1 MKTVACDLFAGHCYF
16 DLIPASKLLTYES
29 SLMKHK
35 IEALFPEQHQLP
47 EQYRDWQPVR
57 QNYYLIEG
65 ELRSWGG
72 ALQQVLS
79 PVRIR
84 TAGEVRQKL
93 LGEAPLL
100 TEAAALETL
109 GVAVR
114 AYSNGRGVWPTMSV
128 GERIK
133 SVQRFTAAML
143 QKRQEIVTL
152 LQWEIGKSLQ
162 EAEREFDR
170 TVTYIRDTLEALKEL
185 DRAASRFVIQQGIIG
200 QIRRAPLG
208 VVLCMGPYNFPL
220 YETFTTLIPALV
232 MGNTILLKPPRFGVL
247 IFQPLLEAFR
257 DSFPAGVVNTVYGD
271 GEVVVP
277 PLMASGQV
285 DVLGFIGTHRV
296 ADALRAVH
304 PRPHRLRCVLGL
316 DAKNPAVILPDADL
330 DLAVAECI
338 QGSLTYNGQ
347 RCTALKIM
355 FVHRSIVD
363 DFLQRM
369 SRGITALKCGMPWE
383 PQVTITPLPE
393 PEKPAYLEGLV
404 SDARSS
410 GARIVNPGG
419 GTSSGSFYYPAL
431 LYPVT
436 PAMRIYNEEQFGPVI
451 PVVPFDDIC
460 EPIEY
465 VVASNYGQ
473 QASIFG
479 QNGDQLAQLIDALVN
494 QVCRININSQCQ
506 RSPDSFPFNGRKNSA
521 DGTQSVTDA
530 LRVFSI
536 RIVVA
541 ARETEANREIITG
554 IVRERKSHFLSTDY
568 ML

>member
-1 MKTVACDLFAGHCYF
+1 MTD
-16 DLIPASKLLTYES
+16 
-29 SLMKHK
+29 K
-35 IEALFPEQHQLP
+35 IDALFPEEHQIP
-47 EQYRDWQPVR
+47 EQYRIPKPIR
-57 QNYYLIEG
+57 QERYLIDG
-65 ELRSWGG
+65 ELRRWDGR
-72 ALQQVLS
+72 LQEVHS
-79 PVRIR
+79 PVRLR
-84 TAGEVRQKL
+84 TAAGSRPKL
-93 LGEAPLL
+93 VGEAPQL
-100 TEAAALETL
+100 TAEAALEAL
-109 GVAVR
+109 AVAVR

-133 SVQRFTAAML
+133 CVQRFTAAML
-143 QKRQEIVTL
+143 GKRGEIVAL
-152 LQWEIGKSLQ
+152 LQWEIGKSRQ

-170 TVTYIRDTLEALKEL
+170 TITYIRDTLEALKEL

-232 MGNTILLKPPRFGVL
+232 MGNTILLKPPRFGIL
-247 IFQPLLEAFR
+247 IFGPLLEAFR
-257 DSFPAGVVNTVYGD
+257 DLFPAGVVNTVYGE

-285 DVLGFIGTHRV
+285 DVLGFIGTHKV

-304 PRPHRLRCVLGL
+304 PRQHRLRCVLGL
-316 DAKNPAVILPDADL
+316 DAKNPAVVLPDADL
-330 DLAVAECI
+330 ELAVAECI

-355 FVHRSIVD
+355 FVHRSIID
-363 DFLQRM
+363 EFLERM
-369 SRGITALKCGMPWE
+369 SAGISALKCGMPWE
-383 PQVTITPLPE
+383 EGVTITPLPE
-393 PEKPAYLEGLV
+393 PEKPGYLEGLV
-404 SDARSS
+404 ENALDL
-410 GARIVNPGG
+410 GARVVNTGG
-419 GTSSGSFYYPAL
+419 GASSGSFFYPAL

-436 PAMRIYNEEQFGPVI
+436 PAMRVYNEEQFGPVI
-451 PVVPFDDIC
+451 PIVPFDDIS

-479 QNGDQLAQLIDALVN
+479 QNTDLLAQLVDALVN

-521 DGTQSVTDA
+521 DGTQSVADA
-530 LRVFSI
+530 LRIFSI

-541 ARETEANREIITG
+541 ARETEANREIVTA

>member
-1 MKTVACDLFAGHCYF
+1 M
-16 DLIPASKLLTYES
+16 IPT
-29 SLMKHK
+29 
-35 IEALFPEQHQLP
+35 IEALFPEEQQVP
-47 EQYRDWQPVR
+47 EQFRIVQPVR
-57 QNYYLIEG
+57 QNYYLIDG
-65 ELRSWGG
+65 ELRNWNGP
-72 ALQQVLS
+72 LQEVLS
-79 PVRIR
+79 PVWIR
-84 TAGEVRQKL
+84 TAAGSQQKL
-93 LGEAPLL
+93 VGEAPQL
-100 TEAAALETL
+100 TEAAALEAM

-128 GERIK
+128 GERIQ

-143 QKRQEIVTL
+143 QKRVEIVTL
-152 LQWEIGKSLQ
+152 LQWEIGKSQQ

-185 DRAASRFVIQQGIIG
+185 DRVSSRFVIQQGIIG

-232 MGNTILLKPPRFGVL
+232 MGNTILLKPPRFGIL

-257 DSFPAGVVNTVYGD
+257 DSFPAGVVNTVYGE
-271 GEVVVP
+271 GEVVIP

-330 DLAVAECI
+330 KLAVAECI
-338 QGSLTYNGQ
+338 QGSLTFNGQ
-347 RCTALKIM
+347 RCTALKVM

-363 DFLQRM
+363 EFLQRM
-369 SRGITALKCGMPWE
+369 SEGITALKCGMPWE
-383 PQVTITPLPE
+383 EGVTITPLPE

-404 SDARSS
+404 GDAQAL

-419 GTSSGSFYYPAL
+419 GASSGSFFYPAL
-431 LYPVT
+431 VYPVT
-436 PAMRIYNEEQFGPVI
+436 PEMRIYNEEQFGPVI
-451 PVVPFDDIC
+451 PVVPFDDIR

-479 QNGDQLAQLIDALVN
+479 QNTDLLAQLIDALVN

-530 LRVFSI
+530 LRIFSI

-541 ARETEANREIITG
+541 ARETEANREIITS

>member
-1 MKTVACDLFAGHCYF
+1 MTDT
-16 DLIPASKLLTYES
+16 IN
-29 SLMKHK
+29 
-35 IEALFPEQHQLP
+35 ALYPEEHQIP
-47 EQYRDWQPVR
+47 EQYRILRPIR
-57 QNYYLIEG
+57 QECYLIDG
-65 ELRSWGG
+65 ELRRWGG
-72 ALQQVLS
+72 PLQEVYS
-79 PVRIR
+79 PVRVR
-84 TAGEVRQKL
+84 SAAGCDNQLV
-93 LGEAPLL
+93 GEAPQL
-100 TEAAALETL
+100 TGAAALESL
-109 GVAVR
+109 AVAVR

-133 SVQRFTAAML
+133 SVQHFMAAML
-143 QKRQEIVTL
+143 VKRAEIVNL

-170 TVTYIRDTLEALKEL
+170 TITYIRDTLEAVKEL
-185 DRAASRFVIQQGIIG
+185 DRTASRFVIQQGIIG

-232 MGNTILLKPPRFGVL
+232 MGNTILLKPPRFGIL
-247 IFQPLLEAFR
+247 IFGPLLEAFR
-257 DSFPAGVVNTVYGD
+257 DSFPSGVVNTVYGE

-316 DAKNPAVILPDADL
+316 DAKNPAVVLPDADL
-330 DLAVAECI
+330 ELAVAECI
-338 QGSLTYNGQ
+338 KGSLTYNGQ

-363 DFLQRM
+363 EFLARM
-369 SRGITALKCGMPWE
+369 SAGISALKCGMPWE
-383 PQVTITPLPE
+383 EGVTVTPLPE

-404 SDARSS
+404 GDALAL
-410 GARIVNPGG
+410 GARVVNTGG
-419 GTSSGSFYYPAL
+419 GSVSGSFFYPAL
-431 LYPVT
+431 LYPVA
-436 PAMRIYNEEQFGPVI
+436 PAMRVYNEEQFGPVI
-451 PVVPFDDIC
+451 PVVPFDDIR

-465 VVASNYGQ
+465 IVASNYGQ

-479 QNGDQLAQLIDALVN
+479 QNTDLLAQLVDALVN

-521 DGTQSVTDA
+521 DGTQSVSDA
-530 LRVFSI
+530 LRIFSI

-541 ARETEANREIITG
+541 ARETEANREIITE

>member
-1 MKTVACDLFAGHCYF
+1 MLQ
-16 DLIPASKLLTYES
+16 
-29 SLMKHK
+29 K
-35 IEALFPEQHQLP
+35 IDALFPEEHQIP
-47 EQYRDWQPVR
+47 EQHRILQPIR
-57 QNYYLIEG
+57 QESYLIDG
-65 ELRSWGG
+65 ELRRWEG
-72 ALQQVLS
+72 ARQ
-79 PVRIR
+79 
-84 TAGEVRQKL
+84 EVRSPLRTRGAAGVSQKL

-100 TEAAALETL
+100 TGAAALETL
-109 GVAVR
+109 AVAVR

-128 GERIK
+128 GERIER
-133 SVQRFTAAML
+133 VQRFTAAML
-143 QKRQEIVTL
+143 LKRHEILTL

-162 EAEREFDR
+162 EAEREFER

-185 DRAASRFVIQQGIIG
+185 DRASSRFLIQQGIIG

-232 MGNTILLKPPRFGVL
+232 MGNTILLKPPRFGIL
-247 IFQPLLEAFR
+247 IFQPLLEALR
-257 DSFPAGVVNTVYGD
+257 DSFPAGVVNTVYGE
-271 GEVVVP
+271 GETVVP

-316 DAKNPAVILPDADL
+316 DAKNPAVVLPDADL
-330 DLAVAECI
+330 ELAVAECI
-338 QGSLTYNGQ
+338 KGSLTYNGQ

-363 DFLQRM
+363 DFLARM
-369 SRGITALKCGMPWE
+369 SAGIGALKCGMPWE
-383 PQVTITPLPE
+383 EGVTITPLPE

-404 SDARSS
+404 EDAEAL
-410 GARIVNPGG
+410 GARVVNPGG
-419 GTSSGSFYYPAL
+419 GVSSGSFFYPAL

-436 PAMRIYNEEQFGPVI
+436 PAMRVYSEEQFGPLI
-451 PVVPFDDIC
+451 PVVPFDDIA

-479 QNGDQLAQLIDALVN
+479 QNTGMLAQLIDALVN

-521 DGTQSVTDA
+521 DGTQSVADA
-530 LRVFSI
+530 LRIFSI

-541 ARETEANREIITG
+541 ARETDSNRDIISG

>member
-1 MKTVACDLFAGHCYF
+1 M
-16 DLIPASKLLTYES
+16 I
-29 SLMKHK
+29 HK
-35 IEALFPEQHQLP
+35 IDALFPEEHQIP
-47 EQYRDWQPVR
+47 ERYPIFQPVR
-57 QNYYLIEG
+57 QNYYLIQG
-65 ELRSWGG
+65 ELRRWEGP
-72 ALQQVLS
+72 LQEVLS
-79 PVRIR
+79 PVWIR
-84 TAGEVRQKL
+84 TAAGSQQKL
-93 LGEAPLL
+93 VGEAPLL

-109 GVAVR
+109 EVAAR

-128 GERIK
+128 GERIQ
-133 SVQRFTAAML
+133 SVQRFTAVML
-143 QKRQEIVTL
+143 LKRVEIVTF
-152 LQWEIGKSLQ
+152 LQWEIGKSLK

-185 DRAASRFVIQQGIIG
+185 DRVSSRFVIQQGIIG

-232 MGNTILLKPPRFGVL
+232 MGNTILLKPPRFGIL

-257 DSFPAGVVNTVYGD
+257 DSFPAGVVNTVYGE
-271 GEVVVP
+271 GETVVP

-330 DLAVAECI
+330 ELAVAECI

-369 SRGITALKCGMPWE
+369 SAGISALKCGMPWE
-383 PQVTITPLPE
+383 PGVTITPLPE

-404 SDARSS
+404 SDAQAL
-410 GARIVNPGG
+410 GARIVNPDGG
-419 GTSSGSFYYPAL
+419 ASSASFFYPAL

-479 QNGDQLAQLIDALVN
+479 QNTDLLAQLVDALVN

-541 ARETEANREIITG
+541 ARETEANREIITN

>member
-1 MKTVACDLFAGHCYF
+1 M
-16 DLIPASKLLTYES
+16 IQ
-29 SLMKHK
+29 K
-35 IEALFPEQHQLP
+35 IDALFPEEHQIP
-47 EQYRDWQPVR
+47 EQYRIVQPIR
-57 QNYYLIEG
+57 QDRYLIDG
-65 ELRSWGG
+65 ELRRWDG
-72 ALQQVLS
+72 ALQEVRS
-79 PVRIR
+79 PVRIHAV
-84 TAGEVRQKL
+84 AGSGQKL
-93 LGEAPLL
+93 LGVAPLL

-109 GVAVR
+109 AVAVR

-128 GERIK
+128 GERIQ

-143 QKRQEIVTL
+143 LKRVEIVTL

-170 TVTYIRDTLEALKEL
+170 TLIYIRDTLEALKEL
-185 DRAASRFVIQQGIIG
+185 DRVSSRFVIQQGIIG

-232 MGNTILLKPPRFGVL
+232 MGNTILLKPPRFGIL
-247 IFQPLLEAFR
+247 IFQPLLEALR
-257 DSFPAGVVNTVYGD
+257 DSFPAGVVNTVYGE

-285 DVLGFIGTHRV
+285 DVLGFVGTHRV

-330 DLAVAECI
+330 ELAVAECI

-369 SRGITALKCGMPWE
+369 SAVITALKCGMPWE
-383 PQVTITPLPE
+383 PGVTITPLPE
-393 PEKPAYLEGLV
+393 PEKPGYLEGLV
-404 SDARSS
+404 GDARTL

-419 GTSSGSFYYPAL
+419 GVSSGSFFYPAL

-436 PAMRIYNEEQFGPVI
+436 PAMRVYSEEQFGPVI
-451 PVVPFDDIC
+451 PVVPFDDIS
-460 EPIEY
+460 EPIDY

-479 QNGDQLAQLIDALVN
+479 QNTDLLAQLVDALVN

-521 DGTQSVTDA
+521 DGTQSVADA
-530 LRVFSI
+530 LRIFSI

-541 ARETEANREIITG
+541 ARESEANREIITS

>member
-1 MKTVACDLFAGHCYF
+1 MTVTID
-16 DLIPASKLLTYES
+16 
-29 SLMKHK
+29 
-35 IEALFPEQHQLP
+35 ALFPEEHQIP
-47 EQYRDWQPVR
+47 EQYRILQPIR
-57 QNYYLIEG
+57 QERYLIDG
-65 ELRSWGG
+65 ELRRWEGS
-72 ALQQVLS
+72 LQEVYS

-84 TAGEVRQKL
+84 SAAGCRSKL
-93 LGEAPLL
+93 VGEAPQL
-100 TEAAALETL
+100 TGTAALEAL
-109 GVAVR
+109 AVAVR

-133 SVQRFTAAML
+133 SVQRFTTAML
-143 QKRQEIVTL
+143 GKRVEIVSL
-152 LQWEIGKSLQ
+152 LQWEIGKSRQ

-170 TVTYIRDTLEALKEL
+170 TTTYIRDTLEALKEL

-232 MGNTILLKPPRFGVL
+232 MGNTILLKPPRFGIL
-247 IFQPLLEAFR
+247 IFGPLLEAFR
-257 DSFPAGVVNTVYGD
+257 DSFPAGVVNTVYGE

-316 DAKNPAVILPDADL
+316 DAKNPAVVLPDADL
-330 DLAVAECI
+330 ELAVAECI

-347 RCTALKIM
+347 RCTALKIL

-363 DFLQRM
+363 EFLRRM
-369 SRGITALKCGMPWE
+369 SAGISALKCGMPWDDG
-383 PQVTITPLPE
+383 VMITPLPE

-404 SDARSS
+404 GDALAL
-410 GARIVNPGG
+410 GARVMNPGG
-419 GTSSGSFYYPAL
+419 GTVVGSFFYPAL
-431 LYPVT
+431 LYPVA
-436 PAMRIYNEEQFGPVI
+436 PAMRVYGEEQFGPVI
-451 PVVPFDDIC
+451 PVVPFDDIR
-460 EPIEY
+460 EPIDY
-465 VVASNYGQ
+465 IVASNYGQ

-479 QNGDQLAQLIDALVN
+479 QNTDLLAQLVDALVN

-521 DGTQSVTDA
+521 DGTQSVADA
-530 LRVFSI
+530 LRIFSI

-541 ARETEANREIITG
+541 ARETEINREIITG

>member
-1 MKTVACDLFAGHCYF
+1 MQST
-16 DLIPASKLLTYES
+16 
-29 SLMKHK
+29 
-35 IEALFPEQHQLP
+35 IEALFPEEKQISEYGRLCERIHQ
-47 EQYRDWQPVR
+47 D
-57 QNYYLIEG
+57 YYLIHG
-65 ELRSWGG
+65 ELRGWGG
-72 ALQQVLS
+72 AMQEVRS
-79 PVRIR
+79 PVLIR
-84 TAGEVRQKL
+84 TPEGSRQAL
-93 LGEAPLL
+93 LGAAPLL
-100 TEAAALETL
+100 TETAALETL
-109 GVAVR
+109 EVAR
-114 AYSNGRGVWPTMSV
+114 QAYANGRGVWPTMSV
-128 GERIK
+128 GERIQ
-133 SVQRFTAAML
+133 SVQRFTVAML
-143 QKRQEIVTL
+143 LKRAEIVTL
-152 LQWEIGKSLQ
+152 LQWEIGKSLK

-170 TVTYIRDTLEALKEL
+170 TVSYIRDTLEALKEL
-185 DRAASRFVIQQGIIG
+185 DRVSSRFVIHQGIIG

-220 YETFTTLIPALV
+220 YETFTTMIPALV

-247 IFQPLLEAFR
+247 IFQPLLEALR

-316 DAKNPAVILPDADL
+316 DAKNPAVVLPDADL

-338 QGSLTYNGQ
+338 SGSLTFNGQ
-347 RCTALKIM
+347 RCTALKIL
-355 FVHRSIVD
+355 FVHRTIID
-363 DFLQRM
+363 EFLQRM
-369 SRGITALKCGMPWE
+369 STAIGELTCGMPWE
-383 PQVTITPLPE
+383 PGVTITPLPE
-393 PEKPAYLEGLV
+393 PEKPGYLQGLV
-404 SDARSS
+404 RDAQAL

-419 GTSSGSFYYPAL
+419 GDSAASFFYPAL

-436 PAMRIYNEEQFGPVI
+436 PEMRIYNEEQFGPVI
-451 PVVPFDDIC
+451 PVVPFDDIS
-460 EPIEY
+460 EPIDY
-465 VVASNYGQ
+465 IVASDYGQ
-473 QASIFG
+473 QASVFG
-479 QNGDQLAQLIDALVN
+479 RNSDLLAQLVDALVN

-521 DGTQSVTDA
+521 DGTQSVADA
-530 LRVFSI
+530 LRIFSI

-541 ARETEANREIITG
+541 ARETEANREIITN

>member
-1 MKTVACDLFAGHCYF
+1 MISSPK
-16 DLIPASKLLTYES
+16 YES
-29 SLMKHK
+29 LTMLQQIDSF
-35 IEALFPEQHQLP
+35 FPQAQQIP
-47 EQYRDWQPVR
+47 EQYRAWKPLR
-57 QNYYLIEG
+57 QNNYLIQG
-65 ELRSWGG
+65 ELRRWEG
-72 ALQQVLS
+72 ALQEVRS
-79 PVRIR
+79 PVWVH
-84 TAGEVRQKL
+84 TAEGSERQL
-93 LGEAPLL
+93 IGEAPLL
-100 TEAAALETL
+100 TEAAALEIL
-109 GVAVR
+109 EVAVL
-114 AYSNGRGVWPTMSV
+114 AYSNGRGVWPTLSV

-133 SVQRFTAAML
+133 SVQHFAAAVL
-143 QKRQEIVTL
+143 KKRQEVVTL

-170 TVTYIRDTLEALKEL
+170 TLTYIRDTVEALKEL
-185 DRAASRFVIQQGIIG
+185 DRASSRFIIQQGIIG

-232 MGNTILLKPPRFGVL
+232 MGNTILLKPPRFGIL

-257 DSFPAGVVNTVYGD
+257 DSFPSGVVNTVYGD

-277 PLMASGQV
+277 PLMASGKV

-316 DAKNPAVILPDADL
+316 DAKNPAVVLPDADL
-330 DLAVAECI
+330 DLTVAECI
-338 QGSLTYNGQ
+338 QGSLTFNGQ
-347 RCTALKIM
+347 RCTALKII

-369 SRGITALKCGMPWE
+369 SAGIDSLKCGMPWE
-383 PQVTITPLPE
+383 EGVTITPLPE
-393 PEKPAYLEGLV
+393 PEKPAYLQGLV
-404 SDARSS
+404 SDAQSH
-410 GARIVNPGG
+410 GARIVNPDGG
-419 GTSSGSFYYPAL
+419 VNSQSFFYPAL

-436 PAMRIYNEEQFGPVI
+436 PQMRVYSEEQFGPVI
-451 PVVPFDDIC
+451 PVVPFDDIS

-465 VVASNYGQ
+465 IVASDYGQ

-479 QNGDQLAQLIDALVN
+479 QNTDLLAQLVDALVN

-506 RSPDSFPFNGRKNSA
+506 RSPDCFPFNGRKNSA
-521 DGTQSVTDA
+521 DGTQSVVDA
-530 LRVFSI
+530 LRIFSI

-541 ARETEANREIITG
+541 TRETDSNREIINN

-568 ML
+568 IL

>member
-1 MKTVACDLFAGHCYF
+1 VACDLFAGHSYF
-16 DLIPASKLLTYES
+16 GPEANFSIKTYES
-29 SLMKHK
+29 SLMIHK
-35 IEALFPEQHQLP
+35 IDALFPEEHQIP
-47 EQYRDWQPVR
+47 EHYRISKPIR
-57 QNYYLIEG
+57 QNYYLIQG
-65 ELRSWGG
+65 ELRSWEGP
-72 ALQQVLS
+72 LQEVRS

-84 TAGEVRQKL
+84 TAAGSEQKL

-109 GVAVR
+109 DVAAR

-128 GERIK
+128 GERIQ
-133 SVQRFTAAML
+133 SVQRFTVAML
-143 QKRQEIVTL
+143 QKRVEIVTL

-185 DRAASRFVIQQGIIG
+185 DRVSSRFVIQQGIIG

-247 IFQPLLEAFR
+247 IFQPLLEVFR
-257 DSFPAGVVNTVYGD
+257 DSFPAGVVNTVYGE
-271 GEVVVP
+271 GETVVP

-316 DAKNPAVILPDADL
+316 DAKNPAIILPDADL

-347 RCTALKIM
+347 RCTALKII

-369 SRGITALKCGMPWE
+369 SAGIRALKCGMPWE
-383 PQVTITPLPE
+383 HGVTITPLPE

-404 SDARSS
+404 SDAQAL
-410 GARIVNPGG
+410 GARIVNPDGG
-419 GTSSGSFYYPAL
+419 ASSASFFYPAL

-436 PAMRIYNEEQFGPVI
+436 SAMRIYNEEQFGPVI
-451 PVVPFDDIC
+451 PVVPFDDIR
-460 EPIEY
+460 ETIEY

-479 QNGDQLAQLIDALVN
+479 QNTDLLAQLVDALVN